1 MSNTSSPII
10 GIDLGTT
17 NSLVAI
23 WQDEQATL
31 IPNALGRPLT
41 PSVVSIEDDGTILI
55 GQAAKER
62 LISHPQ
68 QTASVFKRFMGSQKT
83 YRLNL
88 AAGQGQHK
96 FSPEELSSLLLSTLK
111 ADAEAYLNCAVTD
124 AVITVPAYFN
134 DYQRQATK
142 SAAQLAGLNV
152 RRLLNEPTAA
162 AMAYGLHESG
172 NDRKFLVLDLG
183 GGTFDVTLL
192 ELFSGI
198 MEVRASA
205 GDNTLGGED
214 FTQILIDGFITH
226 QQTIDAKLNADFW
239 QPHLPLLYAVAE
251 NGKRELSSNN
261 STTLRLTLD
270 DTAYEWQVT
279 ASAYEALAEPLLQ
292 RFRQPIERAVRD
304 AKLRIKELDDVVLVG
319 GATRMPLFRQL
330 MTRLLGRFPSV
341 GLNPDETI
349 AIGAAIQAGLVAEDA
364 ALDDVIL
371 TDVSPYSLGVD
382 TSIELGNNQY
392 QHGVFAPIIERN
404 TVIPTSKVH
413 TFYPMQ
419 DRQSEV
425 LFNIYQGEARL
436 IQDNIKIGEMS
447 IKLPAKY
454 WGKAKQLPIDV
465 RFSYDVNGLL
475 EVDIDVEDSA
485 ETYNLV
491 IQNGARHIDD
501 AEMQRSR
508 KKLSQLKI
516 HPRDQAKNR
525 NLLARAERLYTQRL
539 GFEREQLARLI
550 GWYESV
556 LDAQDEIK
564 IRQASSELQKS
575 LDQFEK
581 DEWF

>member
-1 MSNTSSPII
+1 MSSPII

-17 NSLVAI
+17 NSLVAF
-23 WQDEQATL
+23 WHQDKAVL
-31 IPNALGRPLT
+31 IPNSLGRVLT
-41 PSVVSIEDDGTILI
+41 PSVVSIDKDGSILV
-55 GQAAKER
+55 GQTAKER
-62 LISHPQ
+62 LISHPE

-83 YRLNL
+83 YRL
-88 AAGQGQHK
+88 GHQK
-96 FSPEELSSLLLSTLK
+96 FSPEELSSLVLSSLK
-111 ADAEAYLNCAVTD
+111 ADAEAYLKCEVTD

-142 SAAQLAGLNV
+142 NAAHLAGLTV

-162 AMAYGLHESG
+162 AMAYGLHENSD
-172 NDRKFLVLDLG
+172 DRKFLVLDLG

-214 FTQILIDGFITH
+214 FTQVLIDGFIAH
-226 QQTIDAKLNADFW
+226 QKQVYPNITSEFW
-239 QPHLPLLYAVAE
+239 QPHLALLYGVAE
-251 NGKRELSSNN
+251 NSKRELTINN
-261 STTLRLTLD
+261 TAQLSLTIDGTTYD
-270 DTAYEWQVT
+270 WQVSST
-279 ASAYEALAEPLLQ
+279 DYEKLAEPLLQ

-304 AKLRIKELDDVVLVG
+304 AKLRIKELDDIVLVG

-349 AIGAAIQAGLVAEDA
+349 AIGAAIQAGLVAEDV
-364 ALDDVIL
+364 ALDEVIL

-382 TSIELGNNQY
+382 TTIEIAPNKY

-413 TFYPMQ
+413 TFYPMDDNQ
-419 DRQSEV
+419 TAVD
-425 LFNIYQGEARL
+425 FKIYQGEARL
-436 IQDNIKIGEMS
+436 TRDNIKIGEMS
-447 IKLPAKY
+447 VTLPSRY
-454 WGKAKQLPIDV
+454 RGKSKDLPLNV

-475 EVDIDVEDSA
+475 EVDIDVEGST
-485 ETYNLV
+485 EQYNLV
-491 IQNGARHIDD
+491 IQNGAKHID
-501 AEMQRSR
+501 AEEMQRS
-508 KKLSQLKI
+508 KQKLSALKT
-516 HPRDQAKNR
+516 HPRDQAENR

-550 GWYESV
+550 GWYESI
-556 LDAQDEIK
+556 LNSQDPIQ
-564 IRQASSELQKS
+564 IRHANKELLKS